1 MGAKTGFSSGGD
13 KPRPSGKMAVLD
25 KGRGEEVRIQD
36 YIHAYQTTGR
46 PPQPCP
52 QTPADPTQRAAIGL
66 PPLFEPLIEGN
77 AQSPLKSTPP
87 ARAGS
92 SSKITTI
99 PTTYD
104 ALPDVQVFVPSPDS
118 SENGQAMHLQSITCQ
133 AQFSHFSFEE
143 LRSHAYRSG
152 KLSAPEATAATPSAV
167 VPAMGPNDKLCSISG
182 QPPYDRHSL
191 EELRLAYY
199 RSHREMT
206 SEEIIR
212 FKVL

>member
-1 MGAKTGFSSGGD
+1 MVTSCLTKL
-13 KPRPSGKMAVLD
+13 VLL
-25 KGRGEEVRIQD
+25 KLISRQEVRIQD

-133 AQFSHFSFEE
+133 AQFSHFSFEVRPRFPR
-143 LRSHAYRSG
+143 LQSPL
-152 KLSAPEATAATPSAV
+152 LSASRSCAPTRIVRASCQHQ
-167 VPAMGPNDKLCSISG
+167 KLPQVRDHFAHSG
-182 QPPYDRHSL
+182 S
-191 EELRLAYY
+191 
-199 RSHREMT
+199 
-206 SEEIIR
+206 
-212 FKVL
+212 V